1 MVLWLLVQGCGLKA
15 LVVEALN
22 NCVGL
27 NRLMLVGLAI
37 AFGVLTG
44 ARVEIVHVLTSR
56 IK

>member
-15 LVVEALN
+15 WVVEALN
-22 NCVGL
+22 GCVGL
-27 NRLMLVGLAI
+27 NSLMLAGLAI
-37 AFGVLTG
+37 AFRVPTG